1 MHEKQKDGDDFKRD
15 KPDGSDELLDH
26 LRTEKRPSG
35 EYRGEGSLGESEPN
49 RSDDAKRD
57 RDEEH
62 DLEETLDR
70 ERHGS
75 GEYDPEER
83 YGRMDVAPDRKHAG
97 PGDEDEPDTAEDD
110 PKRGT
115 SPRKQNPT

>member
-1 MHEKQKDGDDFKRD
+1 MHEKPEDTDELMRD
-15 KPDGSDELLDH
+15 KPEDGDELLDH
-26 LRTEKRPSG
+26 ERPVERPSG
-35 EYRGEGSLGESEPN
+35 KYRGEGSLGESEPN
-49 RSDDAKRD
+49 RSDDAERG

-97 PGDEDEPDTAEDD
+97 PGDEDEPDAAEDD